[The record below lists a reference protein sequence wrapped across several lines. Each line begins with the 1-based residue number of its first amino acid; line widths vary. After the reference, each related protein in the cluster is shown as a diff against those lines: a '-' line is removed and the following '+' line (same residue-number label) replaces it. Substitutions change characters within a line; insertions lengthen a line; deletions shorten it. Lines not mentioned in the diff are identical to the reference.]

1 MTSTRRSSMSNAL
14 DLVAQPLARGQH
26 VAVPAI
32 ALLSAG
38 TFEIPF
44 PGESERVNRHFE
56 KL

>member
-1 MTSTRRSSMSNAL
+1 MSNAL